1 MSANTDCPLLATIP
15 RRDGEWNG
23 DYFARVERLVLSG
36 TPAVAALAA
45 ASPLEI
51 VRRFAARSTGATAEI
66 LTVLADDA
74 DRTVR
79 ALVAGREDTPL
90 DVRAVLRAD
99 PVRRVR
105 VRALTAPMWRIGID
119 AVIAAVAEHEPI
131 TA

>member
-1 MSANTDCPLLATIP
+1 MSANTDCPFLATIP

-23 DYFARVERLVLSG
+23 DYFARVECLVLSG

-45 ASPLEI
+45 ASPLAI

-66 LTVLADDA
+66 LTVLANDT

-79 ALVAGREDTPL
+79 ALVAGREDTPPA
-90 DVRAVLRAD
+90 VRVRLRRD

-105 VRALTAPMWRIGID
+105 VRALTAPLWRFG
-119 AVIAAVAEHEPI
+119 VEVVVAAIVRDEPI
-131 TA
+131 AV